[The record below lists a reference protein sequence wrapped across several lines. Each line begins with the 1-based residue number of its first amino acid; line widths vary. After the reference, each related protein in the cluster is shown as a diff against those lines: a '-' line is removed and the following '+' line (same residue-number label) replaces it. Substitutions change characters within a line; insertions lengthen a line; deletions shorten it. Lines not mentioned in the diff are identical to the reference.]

1 MAGNERRGKI
11 TKVPD
16 QTSGVIFSE
25 GEQLFFDIPSIW
37 MSQEAPQ
44 IGMVVAFSVGEHGNI
59 IAAHPVDAQ
68 TIAKE
73 KMQDVKEK
81 LMAHGDTSK
90 NLALAM
96 LSDLNKKMGTPR
108 LLASLIYGLAFF
120 FMPFFSVGIRSFT
133 PWNTLGAIGILS
145 SGGTSDGHGLIGI
158 LGIIA
163 LLAPFASPFIKQWW
177 TTFLNLAPV
186 LYIVIFCLS
195 LWLEIH
201 ESISSAES
209 SANSMFGSAASG
221 MMNGIADRIWNM
233 VGLDYGA
240 YVWAISAIIIGAST
254 LRSVVNHNS

>member
-1 MAGNERRGKI
+1 MAVKERRGKI

-16 QTSGVIFSE
+16 QTPGVIFSD
-25 GEQLFFDIPSIW
+25 GEQLFFDIPSVW
-37 MSQEAPQ
+37 MSQDAPQ
-44 IGMVVAFSVGEHGNI
+44 IGMIVAFLVGEHGSVI
-59 IAAHPVDAQ
+59 SAHPVDAQ

-81 LMAHGDTSK
+81 LIAHGGTSK
-90 NLALAM
+90 NLALEM

-108 LLASLIYGLAFF
+108 LLASLFYGIAFF
-120 FMPFFSVGIRSFT
+120 FMPFFSIEIRSFT
-133 PWNTLGAIGILS
+133 PWNTLGAISLLS
-145 SGGTSDGHGLIGI
+145 SGGTSDGHGLIGF

-177 TTFLNLAPV
+177 ATFLNLAPV

-201 ESISSAES
+201 EAISSAES

-240 YVWAISAIIIGAST
+240 YVWAISAIIIGGST
-254 LRSVVNHNS
+254 IMSVVKHNS